1 MTTSAVKNYID
12 TQARL
17 IELQRAELEKTR
29 NYLARILAANGNL
42 ITVEAVE
49 FEVPERAVF
58 TANKGNETLHI
69 YTCSIEGLTSEME
82 IINKLYGEV
91 KNGN

>member
-1 MTTSAVKNYID
+1 MNAQSIKNYID

-17 IELQRAELEKTR
+17 IELQQAELDKMR

-49 FEVPERAVF
+49 FEVPENAIF
-58 TANKGNETLHI
+58 TAKEGGGETLHI
-69 YTCSIEGLTSEME
+69 YTCSVEGLTSEME
-82 IINKLYGEV
+82 VINKYYREL
-91 KNGN
+91 NS

>member
-1 MTTSAVKNYID
+1 MNTQSIKNYID

-17 IELQRAELEKTR
+17 IELQQAELDKMR

-49 FEVPERAVF
+49 FEVPENAIF
-58 TANKGNETLHI
+58 TAKEGGGETLHI
-69 YTCSIEGLTSEME
+69 YTCSVEGLTSEME
-82 IINKLYGEV
+82 IINKYYREL
-91 KNGN
+91 NS

>member
-1 MTTSAVKNYID
+1 MNTQSIKNYID

-17 IELQRAELEKTR
+17 IELQQAELEKMR

-49 FEVPERAVF
+49 FEVPENAIF
-58 TANKGNETLHI
+58 TAKEGGGETLHI
-69 YTCSIEGLTSEME
+69 YTCSVEGLTSEME
-82 IINKLYGEV
+82 VINKYYREL
-91 KNGN
+91 NR

>member
-1 MTTSAVKNYID
+1 MNTQSVKNYID

-17 IELQRAELEKTR
+17 IELQQAELDKMR

-49 FEVPERAVF
+49 FDVPENAIF
-58 TANKGNETLHI
+58 TSNMGNDILHI
-69 YTCSIEGLTSEME
+69 YTCSVEGLTSEME
-82 IINKLYGEV
+82 RINKLYGEL
-91 KNGN
+91 K

>member
-1 MTTSAVKNYID
+1 MNTQSIKNYID

-17 IELQRAELEKTR
+17 IELQQAELDKMR

-49 FEVPERAVF
+49 FEVPERAIF
-58 TANKGNETLHI
+58 TAKEVGGETLHI
-69 YTCSIEGLTSEME
+69 YTCSVEGLTSEME
-82 IINKLYGEV
+82 VINKYYREL
-91 KNGN
+91 NR

>member
-1 MTTSAVKNYID
+1 MNTQSIKNYID

-17 IELQRAELEKTR
+17 IELQQAELDKMR

-49 FEVPERAVF
+49 FDVPETAIF

-69 YTCSIEGLTSEME
+69 YTCSVEGLTSEME
-82 IINKLYGEV
+82 VINKLYGEL
-91 KNGN
+91 NR

>member
-1 MTTSAVKNYID
+1 MNTQTIKNYID

-17 IELQRAELEKTR
+17 IELQQAELDKMR

-49 FEVPERAVF
+49 FEVPENAIF
-58 TANKGNETLHI
+58 TAKEGGGETLHI
-69 YTCSIEGLTSEME
+69 YTCSVEGLTSEME
-82 IINKLYGEV
+82 VINKYYREL
-91 KNGN
+91 KS

>member
-1 MTTSAVKNYID
+1 MTTTAIKNYID

-17 IELQRAELEKTR
+17 IELQRIELEKTR

-49 FEVPERAVF
+49 FEVPENAIF
-58 TANKGNETLHI
+58 TAKEVGGETLHI
-69 YTCSIEGLTSEME
+69 YTCSVEGLTSEME
-82 IINKLYGEV
+82 IINKYYREL
-91 KNGN
+91 NR

>member
-1 MTTSAVKNYID
+1 MNTQSIKNYID

-17 IELQRAELEKTR
+17 IELQQAELDKMR

-49 FEVPERAVF
+49 FEVPETAIF
-58 TANKGNETLHI
+58 TANTGNETLHI
-69 YTCSIEGLTSEME
+69 YTCSVEGLTSEME
-82 IINKLYGEV
+82 IINKYYGEL
-91 KNGN
+91 NR